1 MGQIINN
8 TESSMFFFPENMN
21 FCFSH
26 FCNLNSLQIHFIS
39 FLVVEIVNIREYL
52 QNLGHWSVSP
62 QDCIK
67 NNSDW
72 KFLIKQTFKIYHTGS
87 TYIHHTY
94 KIHVNPYVCTR
105 KTVKR
110 VVNYFP
116 FTGHWWSKGAEK
128 SSSDN

>member
-1 MGQIINN
+1 
-8 TESSMFFFPENMN
+8 MN

-26 FCNLNSLQIHFIS
+26 FCNLNSLQNPFYIIFGSRNSKYTGIS
-39 FLVVEIVNIREYL
+39 SKSRSLKR
-52 QNLGHWSVSP
+52 SP
-62 QDCIK
+62 QECIK